1 MQFLVLLI
9 FITGCQ
15 LIIEPKDFSR
25 SVPGIYTRYSE
36 HEFGIE
42 YDTLVIEV
50 LSKEDQYFT
59 IERRWEYQRVLDGKN
74 LIPDYKIIKN
84 TGKYFPEHNELMVNE
99 TGECYYINFQ
109 QKTILTRS
117 IQYQKLCFTKRY

>member
-1 MQFLVLLI
+1 MNMQFLVLLI

-25 SVPGIYTRYSE
+25 SVPGIYTR
-36 HEFGIE
+36 
-42 YDTLVIEV
+42 VIEV
-50 LSKEDQYFT
+50 KNKEDQYFT
-59 IERRWEYQRVLDGKN
+59 VERRWEYQRVLDGKN

-109 QKTILTRS
+109 QKTILTGS
-117 IQYQKLCFTKRY
+117 IQYQKL

>member
-1 MQFLVLLI
+1 MNMQFLVLLI

-15 LIIEPKDFSR
+15 LIIDPKDFSR

-50 LSKEDQYFT
+50 KNKEDQYFT
-59 IERRWEYQRVLDGKN
+59 VERRWEYQRVLDGKN

-84 TGKYFPEHNELMVNE
+84 TGRYSPQTKQLRVNE
-99 TGECYYINFQ
+99 TGEYYYFNLKK
-109 QKTILTRS
+109 KTILNGS
-117 IQYQKLCFTKRY
+117 IQYQRR